1 MLNFNQ
7 ELMQTVMVM
16 QNKLK
21 NNQKQNTNNCAKCG
35 KIFGQ
40 KEMKVSYDFEQ
51 FYCFNCDD
59 ER

>member
-7 ELMQTVMVM
+7 ESTWTVMVM
-16 QNKLK
+16 QNKSK
-21 NNQKQNTNNCAKCG
+21 DNQRQTTSNCAKCG

-40 KEMKVSYDFEQ
+40 KEMKVSYDFER
-51 FYCFNCDD
+51 FYCFSCDD